1 MQERNVRGWLL
12 SFLGDGKEV
21 SSEARAGRKL
31 RPRELMGVGGCGA
44 ACRSPGP
51 AVLLSAVI
59 WRHAHMAV
67 HSAWLRG
74 APITAQEQEQGR
86 NSCKAQTEK
95 VQALLQG
102 AAHRQAENQED
113 SSAAPSS
120 PTIQPSMRCREGLRA
135 NSRSK
140 QGMIST

>member
-1 MQERNVRGWLL
+1 MSVDPISETSEVWF
-12 SFLGDGKEV
+12 FLIYCSLILFMLTPHVLVVCVYICACTG
-21 SSEARAGRKL
+21 SSLYLEHSL
-31 RPRELMGVGGCGA
+31 
-44 ACRSPGP
+44 
-51 AVLLSAVI
+51 
-59 WRHAHMAV
+59 
-67 HSAWLRG
+67 SAWLRG